1 MSILHQSVASIDTRG
16 RQALREIY
24 EAKRRRYTLIVLGV
38 LVCLVTL
45 VTLVAFW
52 QGVLVRQIINSVVLA
67 IIIFC
72 AVSLYRCKK
81 RIVWPTY
88 VTVVVLHLIVTS
100 GFITNGGVLFYSVAV
115 LPAVPVL
122 TSLLLGR
129 RAAIVSC
136 LYMLC
141 LVVVSLLLTLKQSH
155 PGNITPPDTMP
166 YLAGLFAFMAIVAV
180 YICFNSLLR
189 TTEESESQVID
200 HALTLEDEIK
210 RREIAETRAREA
222 SEAKAQFLAT
232 ISHELKTPLNGIVG
246 FNQILARQ
254 ELTEKGQLC
263 VDHIRQSTGELVRK
277 IDDLLEFTELFSER
291 ITLTRSWFVLTDVFK
306 SLESEFVTK
315 KETNQNSLVFEIDAI
330 TNLSVESDAAKV
342 QKMLYNL
349 IDNALK
355 FTKNGR
361 VVVSASIH
369 DEQGEKRLVC
379 RVSDEGIGI
388 SDNHIGSM
396 FDVFTQQDMS
406 STRAYE
412 GIGLG
417 LATSYNYAVFM
428 GGSLSAENNAEKGCT
443 FTLSLPVAIRGTS

>member
-1 MSILHQSVASIDTRG
+1 
-16 RQALREIY
+16 
-24 EAKRRRYTLIVLGV
+24 
-38 LVCLVTL
+38 
-45 VTLVAFW
+45 
-52 QGVLVRQIINSVVLA
+52 
-67 IIIFC
+67 
-72 AVSLYRCKK
+72 
-81 RIVWPTY
+81 
-88 VTVVVLHLIVTS
+88 
-100 GFITNGGVLFYSVAV
+100 
-115 LPAVPVL
+115 
-122 TSLLLGR
+122 
-129 RAAIVSC
+129 
-136 LYMLC
+136 
-141 LVVVSLLLTLKQSH
+141 
-155 PGNITPPDTMP
+155 
-166 YLAGLFAFMAIVAV
+166 
-180 YICFNSLLR
+180 
-189 TTEESESQVID
+189 
-200 HALTLEDEIK
+200 
-210 RREIAETRAREA
+210 
-222 SEAKAQFLAT
+222 
-232 ISHELKTPLNGIVG
+232 
-246 FNQILARQ
+246 
-254 ELTEKGQLC
+254 
-263 VDHIRQSTGELVRK
+263 
-277 IDDLLEFTELFSER
+277 
-291 ITLTRSWFVLTDVFK
+291 VLTDVFK

-428 GGSLSAENNAEKGCT
+428 GGSLSAENNADKGCT
-443 FTLSLPVAIRGTS
+443 FTLSIPVDIRSTS